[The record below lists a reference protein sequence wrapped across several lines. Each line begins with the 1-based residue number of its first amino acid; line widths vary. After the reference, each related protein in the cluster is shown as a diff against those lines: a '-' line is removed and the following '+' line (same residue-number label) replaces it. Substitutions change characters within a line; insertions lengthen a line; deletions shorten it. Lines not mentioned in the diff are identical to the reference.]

1 MILLFLASALAQQAP
16 AEPPQPV
23 AAAFGAE
30 ARLDT
35 EALDRETA
43 REDVNQAAIAEQST
57 RVSNNSVNGT
67 SATGQITLDGS
78 AFQGIS
84 GLTIVNN
91 NSGNNVAINAALNV
105 NVHFIPGQ

>member
-1 MILLFLASALAQQAP
+1 MILLLLASAALAQQAP
-16 AEPPQPV
+16 ADAPQ

-43 REDVNQAAIAEQST
+43 REDVKQAAIAEQST

-67 SATGQITLDGS
+67 SATGQVALDGN

-84 GLTIVNN
+84 GLTIVNA

-105 NVHFIPGQ
+105 NVHFTPVP